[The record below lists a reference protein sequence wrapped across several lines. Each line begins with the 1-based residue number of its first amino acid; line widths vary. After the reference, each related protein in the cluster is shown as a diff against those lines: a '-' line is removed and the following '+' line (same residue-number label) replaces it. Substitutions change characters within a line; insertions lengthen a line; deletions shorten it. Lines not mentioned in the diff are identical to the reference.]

1 MVYSPCRNERLSCE
15 GGKAMSAKRR
25 DKKNRILRS
34 GESQTQD
41 GRYKY
46 TFYEGGKQ
54 RAFYSWKLE
63 PTDRLPAGKR
73 DCVALRDQIAD
84 YKRQHDRGV
93 AFRGD
98 DYTVYELTRRYV
110 DLKQNV
116 KHTTRA
122 GYKTVLKILYQDPFG
137 TKRIDKVRTM
147 DAKAWLVK
155 LQQEEHRGYSSIQTI
170 RGVLR
175 PAFAMAVEDDLLV
188 KNPFDFM
195 LCDVIVN
202 DSVRREAITAAQ
214 MREFLRFVREDRH
227 FSRYYDGIYI
237 LFHTGMRISEFCGLT
252 IQDID
257 LDRRTINI
265 DHQLQRTSDMQYI
278 IVDSAKTDAG
288 TRILPMEED
297 VYECFSR
304 ILAERK
310 KSKVEPMVDGRIG
323 FLYMDKNGMPMVAMH
338 WEKYFQHITEKYNKI
353 YRVQMPKVTPHV
365 CRHTYCSEKAKKG
378 MNPNTLKYLMGHTD
392 ISVTLNT
399 YTHLGLIDAEQELE
413 RMQREVKM
421 SEKIERR
428 KQRRKSSGE

>member
-237 LFHTGMRISEFCGLT
+237 LFHTGMRI
-252 IQDID
+252 
-257 LDRRTINI
+257 
-265 DHQLQRTSDMQYI
+265 I

-288 TRILPMEED
+288 TRILPMEDD

-310 KSKVEPMVDGRIG
+310 KPKVEPMVDGRIG
-323 FLYMDKNGMPMVAMH
+323 FLYMDKK
-338 WEKYFQHITEKYNKI
+338 EKYFQHITEKYNKI

>member
-147 DAKAWLVK
+147 DAT
-155 LQQEEHRGYSSIQTI
+155 EE
-170 RGVLR
+170 
-175 PAFAMAVEDDLLV
+175 A
-188 KNPFDFM
+188 
-195 LCDVIVN
+195 
-202 DSVRREAITAAQ
+202 
-214 MREFLRFVREDRH
+214 
-227 FSRYYDGIYI
+227 FSR
-237 LFHTGMRISEFCGLT
+237 
-252 IQDID
+252 
-257 LDRRTINI
+257 
-265 DHQLQRTSDMQYI
+265 
-278 IVDSAKTDAG
+278 
-288 TRILPMEED
+288 
-297 VYECFSR
+297 
-304 ILAERK
+304 AER
-310 KSKVEPMVDGRIG
+310 
-323 FLYMDKNGMPMVAMH
+323 
-338 WEKYFQHITEKYNKI
+338 
-353 YRVQMPKVTPHV
+353 
-365 CRHTYCSEKAKKG
+365 
-378 MNPNTLKYLMGHTD
+378 
-392 ISVTLNT
+392 VTLVGSMMPASTMLT
-399 YTHLGLIDAEQELE
+399 YSPS
-413 RMQREVKM
+413 RPPR
-421 SEKIERR
+421 
-428 KQRRKSSGE
+428 

>member
-34 GESQTQD
+34 GESQTKD

-63 PTDRLPAGKR
+63 PTDRLPAGRR

-84 YKRQHDRGV
+84 YKRQHNRGV

-122 GYKTVLKILYQDPFG
+122 GYKTVLKILYNDPFG
-137 TKRIDKVRTM
+137 SRRIDKVRTM

-155 LQQEEHRGYSSIQTI
+155 LQQEDHRGYSSIQTI

-214 MREFLRFVREDRH
+214 MREFLRFVQEDN
-227 FSRYYDGIYI
+227 
-237 LFHTGMRISEFCGLT
+237 GMRISEFCGLT

-265 DHQLQRTSDMQYI
+265 DHQLQRTSEMQYI

-288 TRILPMEED
+288 TRILPMEDD

-310 KSKVEPMVDGRIG
+310 KPKVEPMVDGRIG

-392 ISVTLNT
+392 IGVTLNT

-413 RMQREVKM
+413 RMKKEVRM
-421 SEKIERR
+421 SDRIERR
-428 KQRRKSSGE
+428 KQRRKSVGE

>member
-1 MVYSPCRNERLSCE
+1 M
-15 GGKAMSAKRR
+15 
-25 DKKNRILRS
+25 
-34 GESQTQD
+34 
-41 GRYKY
+41 
-46 TFYEGGKQ
+46 
-54 RAFYSWKLE
+54 
-63 PTDRLPAGKR
+63 
-73 DCVALRDQIAD
+73 
-84 YKRQHDRGV
+84 
-93 AFRGD
+93 
-98 DYTVYELTRRYV
+98 
-110 DLKQNV
+110 
-116 KHTTRA
+116 
-122 GYKTVLKILYQDPFG
+122 
-137 TKRIDKVRTM
+137 RTM

-288 TRILPMEED
+288 TRILPMEDD

-310 KSKVEPMVDGRIG
+310 KPKVEPMVDGRIG